1 MALEKSL
8 LSLRVHI
15 MTSVVRH
22 SEPDITDLGRLI
34 WKAFLLLYEKSKCE
48 KISICECE
56 IFWHLNLMWICF
68 CYLYGVNSIKT
79 DLWLTDWL
87 IHKLQV
93 QHFWLNLSYSNGK
106 NKSTSNVKEIH
117 ICQWISFHI
126 LTFHIL
132 EEMAY
137 CQVLSQVNNHK
148 GR

>member
-1 MALEKSL
+1 MWEILTFY
-8 LSLRVHI
+8 V
-15 MTSVVRH
+15 
-22 SEPDITDLGRLI
+22 DLFLPFG
-34 WKAFLLLYEKSKCE
+34 WGKFNQNWFSDLLL
-48 KISICECE
+48 
-56 IFWHLNLMWICF
+56 
-68 CYLYGVNSIKT
+68 V
-79 DLWLTDWL
+79 DWL